1 MELLHFALSV
11 QLCEL
16 IYVLNFIEALWYGKV
31 LYLLYG
37 LLPWVVCHMF
47 LLLFSFVELLVDD
60 IFQRLI
66 EGIYIYMLIGW
77 FSYALF
83 CL

>member
-16 IYVLNFIEALWYGKV
+16 MYVFDFIEAFCYGKV

-37 LLPWVVCHMF
+37 LLPRVVCHMF
-47 LLLFSFVELLVDD
+47 LLILSFVELLVDD

-66 EGIYIYMLIGW
+66 EGIYIYMVIGW

>member
-16 IYVLNFIEALWYGKV
+16 MYVFDFIEAFWYGKV

-37 LLPWVVCHMF
+37 RLPWVVCHIF
-47 LLLFSFVELLVDD
+47 LLILSFVELLVDD

-66 EGIYIYMLIGW
+66 ESTYIYMLIGW
-77 FSYALF
+77 FVYALL

>member
-1 MELLHFALSV
+1 
-11 QLCEL
+11 
-16 IYVLNFIEALWYGKV
+16 
-31 LYLLYG
+31 
-37 LLPWVVCHMF
+37 MF
-47 LLLFSFVELLVDD
+47 LLFFSFVELLVDD

-83 CL
+83 CF

>member
-16 IYVLNFIEALWYGKV
+16 MYMFDFIEALWYGKV
-31 LYLLYG
+31 FYLLYG
-37 LLPWVVCHMF
+37 LLPWVVSHM
-47 LLLFSFVELLVDD
+47 LLLILSFVGLLVDD

-66 EGIYIYMLIGW
+66 EGICI
-77 FSYALF
+77 
-83 CL
+83 